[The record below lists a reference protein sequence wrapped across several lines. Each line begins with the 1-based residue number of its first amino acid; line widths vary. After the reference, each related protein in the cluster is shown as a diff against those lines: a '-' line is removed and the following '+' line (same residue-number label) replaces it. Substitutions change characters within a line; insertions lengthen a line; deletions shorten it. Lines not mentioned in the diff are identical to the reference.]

1 MDGTVRNHMSAAMM
15 VDRLSSSSITDSPS
29 PFSILFTCMSL
40 SIHDAHQMD
49 RLPLETKAFIVFSIR
64 SVFCMT
70 NAPFLLAIASDS
82 DFAVYP
88 LFLGVKETTYA

>member
-1 MDGTVRNHMSAAMM
+1 
-15 VDRLSSSSITDSPS
+15 
-29 PFSILFTCMSL
+29 
-40 SIHDAHQMD
+40 MD
-49 RLPLETKAFIVFSIR
+49 RLPLETKAFIEFSIR

-88 LFLGVKETTYA
+88 LFLGVKETTYE

>member
-1 MDGTVRNHMSAAMM
+1 MDGTVRNRMSAAMM

-29 PFSILFTCMSL
+29 PFSIFTCMSL
-40 SIHDAHQMD
+40 SILDAHQMD